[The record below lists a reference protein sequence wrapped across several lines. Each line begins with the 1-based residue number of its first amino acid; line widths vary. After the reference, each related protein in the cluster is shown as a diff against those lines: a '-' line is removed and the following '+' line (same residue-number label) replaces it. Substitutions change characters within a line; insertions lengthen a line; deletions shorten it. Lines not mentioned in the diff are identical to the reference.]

1 MRKYEK
7 KCYNCGNVDRFTI
20 KEMRNLHFCQRC
32 YKQHDTMCDVFA
44 NSVLELEQQNKRYRE
59 ALELIREQGSWG
71 LFTDKYAKIAH
82 EALEGESNK

>member
-1 MRKYEK
+1 MKKYEK

-44 NSVLELEQQNKRYRE
+44 NSVLELEKQNKRYRE
-59 ALELIREQGSWG
+59 ALSIISANLPLDEKEHYV
-71 LFTDKYAKIAH
+71 DIARQ
-82 EALEGESNK
+82 ALEGDK